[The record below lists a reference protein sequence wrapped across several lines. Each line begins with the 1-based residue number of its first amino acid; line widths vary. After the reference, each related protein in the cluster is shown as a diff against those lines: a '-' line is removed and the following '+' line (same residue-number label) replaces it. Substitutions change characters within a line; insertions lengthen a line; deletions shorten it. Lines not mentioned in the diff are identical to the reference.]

1 MTYFH
6 AVMLDECGME
16 FGVGISA
23 ANKDAAREALHDAYP
38 ENRGIV
44 QIESNEDAA
53 KRERAMYDRISR
65 EMDCD
70 FADFDAQGEW

>member
-1 MTYFH
+1 MIYFH

-23 ANKDAAREALHDAYP
+23 KTKDDAREALAEAFP

-44 QIESNEDAA
+44 QIESTEDAA

-70 FADFDAQGEW
+70 FFDAEGEW